1 MSRGP
6 GRGRRPGGGSLS
18 ALTKYCLPR
27 GQRAAKDCA
36 GKINVIET
44 VQESLSCCV
53 LKCHRC
59 HRKATLVQWEQSPGA
74 ACVLARMQANKQ
86 REIYKSY
93 VPELHKFRASK
104 L

>member
-36 GKINVIET
+36 GQWGNKLET
-44 VQESLSCCV
+44 WLSSWDASTSLIGVV
-53 LKCHRC
+53 L
-59 HRKATLVQWEQSPGA
+59 L
-74 ACVLARMQANKQ
+74 MD
-86 REIYKSY
+86 EIG
-93 VPELHKFRASK
+93 RAHV
-104 L
+104 